1 MTDLSIMLV
10 NWNTRDLLLACLQS
24 IFDYPPS
31 CSYEVWVV
39 DNASED
45 GSAAAVRTHFPQ
57 VHLIENPQK
66 VGFAVA
72 NNQIIRA
79 SSGRYLIYQ
88 NVDTIVHPGLYDRV
102 YAYMEAHPEVGAVGP
117 RTLNAD
123 GTLQRSCWR
132 GFPGL
137 RSALTESLYLWRL
150 FPSLVAKT
158 EISLVS
164 HNEPLPVDHLLGSF
178 IAVPRRVIEQ
188 VGMLD
193 EGYPLFFE
201 ETDWCMRIQRGGYQ
215 VMYFPHA
222 EITHLGQQTQRK
234 YPAATLLLLYRSYC
248 RFVRINSP
256 HWSEV
261 RVILLKLILMVGVIL
276 RLALW
281 SLRSLRRR
289 ESAVS
294 MLNGYGQLLRQLP
307 AMALLG
313 CFLQPAIV
321 QRLAETAAGY
331 LAVVVT

>member
-1 MTDLSIMLV
+1 MKDLSIMLV
-10 NWNTRDLLLACLQS
+10 NWNTRNLLLDCLQS

-31 CSYEVWVV
+31 CSYDVWVV

-45 GSAAAVRTHFPQ
+45 GSAAAVRTRFPD

-72 NNQIIRA
+72 NNQIIKA

-88 NVDTIVHPGLYDRV
+88 NVDTIVHAGLYDRV
-102 YAYMEAHPEVGAVGP
+102 YAYLEAHPEVGAVGP
-117 RTLNAD
+117 RTLNVD

-137 RSALTESLYLWRL
+137 RSALIENLYLWRL
-150 FPSLVAKT
+150 FPWLVVQT
-158 EISLVS
+158 EISLVD
-164 HNEPLPVDHLLGSF
+164 HDEPLPVDHLLGSF

-201 ETDWCMRIQRGGYQ
+201 ETDWCMRIQCGGYQ
-215 VMYFPHA
+215 VMYLPHA
-222 EITHLGQQTQRK
+222 VITHLGQQTQRK

-248 RFVRINSP
+248 RFVRLNSP
-256 HWSEV
+256 RWSEV
-261 RVILLKLILMVGVIL
+261 RVILLKLILMIGVVL

-281 SLRSLRRR
+281 SLRSVRGR
-289 ESAVS
+289 ESAVG
-294 MLNGYGQLLRQLP
+294 MLAGYGKLLRQLP
-307 AMALLG
+307 ALALLA
-313 CFLQPAIV
+313 CLLQLSIAQGLILEGPS
-321 QRLAETAAGY
+321 
-331 LAVVVT
+331 